1 MATAPLSSRYARS
14 TRTRHEADRTSGVGA
29 ENDIDFDVL
38 AKLTDADLKELGVGS
53 LGHRKRLLAAIAE
66 LKSQPERRLQSLS
79 TSAGGERRRVTI
91 LFADLCGFTAL
102 SRSLDPEE
110 IRDVVSRFTTLVD
123 SIVVNYGGSIDKHI
137 GDAVMALFGAP
148 RAHDDDPLR
157 AARAALDI
165 HSALPRIADET
176 RPPLK
181 AHIGVASGEVVA
193 GKLGRGDAHDY
204 TILGDSVNLAA
215 RLVAM
220 ADPGETLLSDRV
232 HRALGGHGV
241 CEPLGEANVKG
252 FEAPIPVWRLQG
264 LSSEPGPS
272 NRSSFVGRTAEL
284 EQFKEIVAATI
295 ARRSGHVI
303 YVRGEAG
310 IGKTRLVE
318 EMRRIADASG
328 FSTHRGHV
336 LDFGVVKEQSALRA
350 LLFGLVGLPPGSDP
364 EAREQKVVDLVETGV
379 VRSEQVA
386 FLRDLLDLPQTEEWR
401 TLYDAMDNAARNRG
415 AREAASALA
424 KRALAQSPTFIIIED
439 LHWADPQLL
448 GHVGALA
455 TAMNDGPGLLA
466 MTSRVDGDPI
476 DAQWRAS
483 CRDTPFATIDLG
495 PLRTDEAISLAG
507 GFVDATQRIA
517 MACIERAGGNP
528 LFLEQLLRNAEEGT
542 ADAIPPSIQSLVL
555 ARMDRLS
562 IADHQAFQA
571 AAVIGQ
577 RFNLPLLRHLL
588 DDPHYSCDGL
598 LSNALI
604 QLEAED
610 FLFEG
615 SYASLLRSTRKDL
628 HRRAAE
634 WFAGQDLG
642 LHAQHLDRAEDER
655 AAAAYLEVALGQR
668 AEHRLESALRLV
680 DRGLQI
686 ARADAERFS
695 MICLRGELQRD
706 LGDIVGS
713 IASFRLAVAAAT
725 DEPRLC
731 QAQLGLAEGL
741 RVSEGLD
748 EALRLLDHAQR
759 TAENHAMVNELA
771 RLHHLRG
778 NIFFPMGNI
787 ESCKREHEQGLIYAT
802 QTGSPEARARAL
814 SGLGDAAYAQGKM
827 RTAFEHFSRCVSLSQ
842 EHGLGRNEVANRSM
856 VGFTRMYLN
865 EARKAGEDGDA
876 AARVAAIVGQ
886 PRAELLGETMGVIAS
901 YELADFVAMRNYLD
915 RKMRLVRQLGARRFE
930 VQTLEFEARMLF
942 DLGHRRDA
950 ESKLREALAI
960 CREVGTQF
968 RGPVIASAL
977 SRVVEDPDQRQALL
991 VEGRSMLGRGAVG
1004 HNHLWFYRDAIEAQL
1019 AAGDVASALQYVHAL
1034 EDYTR
1039 AEPLPWAEIFAVRG
1053 RALCAAIRDGVT
1065 DSIRRELERVRD
1077 TLGKA
1082 GLAAFLPPIQ
1092 AVLAG

>member
-1 MATAPLSSRYARS
+1 M
-14 TRTRHEADRTSGVGA
+14 GVGQWLRNLGLAQYVGAFA

-66 LKSQPERRLQSLS
+66 LGSQPARPLQPLG
-79 TSAGGERRRVTI
+79 TSAIGERRQVTI

-123 SIVVNYGGSIDKHI
+123 GIVVNYGGSIDKHI

-176 RPPLK
+176 RPPLQ

-204 TILGDSVNLAA
+204 TVLGDSVNLAA

-232 HRALGGHGV
+232 YRALGGGGV

-272 NRSSFVGRTAEL
+272 SRSSFVGRTEEL

-295 ARRSGHVI
+295 ARRSGHII

-318 EMRRIADASG
+318 EMRRVAEASG
-328 FSTHRGHV
+328 FSTHRGLV
-336 LDFGVVKEQSALRA
+336 LDFGVGKEQGALRA
-350 LLFGLVGLPPGSDP
+350 LLFGLVGLPPGSAP
-364 EAREQKVVDLVETGV
+364 EAREQKIVDLVATSAVG
-379 VRSEQVA
+379 SEQVA

-401 TLYDAMDNAARNRG
+401 TLYDAMDNATRNRG
-415 AREAASALA
+415 AREVAAALTN
-424 KRALAQSPTFIIIED
+424 RALAQSPTFIIIED
-439 LHWADPQLL
+439 LHWADAQLL
-448 GHVGALA
+448 GHVGALV
-455 TAMNDGPGLLA
+455 TAMNKGPGLLA

-476 DAQWRAS
+476 DARWRAS
-483 CRDTPFATIDLG
+483 CRETPFATIDLG
-495 PLRTDEAISLAG
+495 PLRRDEAVSLAV

-562 IADHQAFQA
+562 TADRQAFQA

-577 RFNLPLLRHLL
+577 RFDLPLLRHLL

-598 LSNALI
+598 LGNALI
-604 QLEAED
+604 QPEAED
-610 FLFEG
+610 FLFAHALIQEG
-615 SYASLLRSTRKDL
+615 AYASLLRSTRKDL

-634 WFAGQDLG
+634 WFAGKDLA
-642 LHAQHLDRAEDER
+642 LHAQHLDRAEDKR
-655 AAAAYLEVALGQR
+655 AAAAYLEAALGQR
-668 AEHRLESALRLV
+668 AERRLDSALRLV

-686 ARADAERFS
+686 ARADPHRLA

-706 LGDIVGS
+706 LGDIAGS
-713 IASFRLAVAAAT
+713 IASFRLAVAAAP

-731 QAQLGLAEGL
+731 EAQIGLAEGL

-759 TAENHAMVNELA
+759 TAESHAMVSELA

-787 ESCKREHEQGLIYAT
+787 EGCKREHERGLAYAT
-802 QTGSPEARARAL
+802 RTGSPEAQARAL
-814 SGLGDAAYAQGKM
+814 SGIADAAYAQGKM
-827 RTAFEHFSRCVSLSQ
+827 RTAFEHFSRCVALCQ
-842 EHGLGRNEVANRSM
+842 EHGLGRIEVANRSM
-856 VGFTRMYLN
+856 VGFTRVYLN
-865 EARKAGEDGDA
+865 EAREAREDGDA

-886 PRAELLGETMGVIAS
+886 PRAELLGETMGMFAS
-901 YELADFVAMRNYLD
+901 YELADFAAMRVYLD
-915 RKMRLVRQLGARRFE
+915 RTTRLARQLGARRFE
-930 VQTLEFEARMLF
+930 AQVLEFEARMLF
-942 DLGHRRDA
+942 DLGHRPEA
-950 ESKLREALAI
+950 EARLREALAI
-960 CREVGTQF
+960 CKEVGTQF

-977 SRVVEDPDQRQALL
+977 SRVVEVPDERQTLL
-991 VEGRSMLGRGAVG
+991 AEGLSMLARGAVG

-1019 AAGDVASALQYVHAL
+1019 AAGDLAGAWQYVRAL

-1039 AEPLPWAEIFAVRG
+1039 DEPLPWAEIFAARG

-1065 DSIRRELERVRD
+1065 GSIRRELESVRD

-1082 GLAAFLPPIQ
+1082 GLAAFLSPIQ
-1092 AVLAG
+1092 AMLAG